1 MAMTIAYKLSVP
13 IKAHGEELQV
23 LDVRRPTTQEVRVIK
38 TLPYKIDKSEEVSL
52 DMDAV
57 CKYVAVCATI
67 PQSSVEQ
74 LDLSDLNGLAWMI
87 ASFFMAPAS
96 SPQTS

>member
-1 MAMTIAYKLSVP
+1 MAATTEHKLNVP

-23 LDVRRPTTQEVRVIK
+23 LDIRRPTTQEVRAIK
-38 TLPYKIDKSEEVSL
+38 VLPYRIDKSDEVSL
-52 DMDAV
+52 DMDAA
-57 CKYVAVCATI
+57 CKYLAVCAAI

-74 LDLSDLNGLAWMI
+74 LDLSDLNALAWMI
-87 ASFFMAPAS
+87 AGFFLTPAS

>member
-1 MAMTIAYKLSVP
+1 MATTIAYTLSVP

-23 LDVRRPTTQEVRVIK
+23 LDVRRPTTQEVRAIK
-38 TLPYKIDKSEEVSL
+38 TLPYKIDKSEDVSL

-87 ASFFMAPAS
+87 AGFFMTPAS